1 MTRRPSFFTRASLAS
16 LFFLAACGGAPQT
29 HLASSESAPNAI
41 EYAPKAVPT
50 PYREKIEFDT
60 SRYPAAPKRDANAVV
75 VSLLLPIG
83 DARDPIRQLSGHLY
97 NAAQLALFDAGQSG
111 EPNAFGAARGQK
123 TSFVLRLHDTKGTPA
138 GAAEAAKAAIA
149 AETDIIIGP
158 LFASSVKAIAPLL
171 AGREIPALAFSNDSS
186 AATNNLWLLGF
197 LPEQNISRIVSQA
210 IAQGLTR
217 FGALVPQGPYGERI
231 HQSFL
236 REVARFGG
244 TVVQTEVY
252 PPDAKG
258 MFDPVR
264 KLAHFDTRTAAHKA
278 EMARLIAEGRGLA
291 PADVLARA
299 TTGAI
304 AKNAPDE
311 LDVEALFRG
320 LGNIAPELV
329 SAYEALKLTETL
341 GEIPYDVVFMPE
353 GGLALRN
360 LAPLLPYFDI
370 DPRRVKF
377 IGTALWNDPSLSQEP
392 PLHGGWYAA
401 PNPKN
406 WAGFAARYDRVYGAA
421 PPRLAS
427 MAYDGV
433 SLAARLASITPNQ
446 PFAPQMLTNANGFQG
461 IDGIV
466 RLRQGG
472 LNERGLA
479 VQEITAR
486 ASNIVSREPA
496 SFVEHDRRI
505 GSALSLA
512 ETLKRENPDIALAAL
527 QAEQQA
533 AIQSSLEE
541 IGLDEALRNAS
552 RARDRQAT
560 PEAAH

>member
-1 MTRRPSFFTRASLAS
+1 MTRRPPFLATWSLAS
-16 LFFLAACGGAPQT
+16 ALFLVACGGAPQPD
-29 HLASSESAPNAI
+29 LASTDTASDSI
-41 EYAPKAVPT
+41 EYAPKTAPT
-50 PYREKIEFDT
+50 PYRERIDFDT
-60 SRYPAAPKRDANAVV
+60 SLFPAPPKRDENSVV
-75 VSLLLPIG
+75 VSVLLPIG
-83 DARDPIRQLSGHLY
+83 DARDNISKLSSHLY
-97 NAAQLALFDAGQSG
+97 NAAQLALFDAGQNG
-111 EPNAFGAARGQK
+111 QIRQTFGASGSQK
-123 TSFVLRLHDTKGTPA
+123 TNFVLRLHDTKGTPA
-138 GAAEAAKAAIA
+138 GAAQAAKAAIA
-149 AETDIIIGP
+149 ANTDIIIGP

-186 AATNNLWLLGF
+186 AAANNLWLLGF

-231 HQSFL
+231 HQSFV

-244 TVVQTEVY
+244 TVVQTETY
-252 PPDAKG
+252 PKDAKG

-264 KLAHFDTRTAAHKA
+264 RLAHFDTRTAAHEA
-278 EMARLIAEGRGLA
+278 EMARLISEGRALA
-291 PADVLARA
+291 PADLLARA
-299 TTGAI
+299 TSGATATGE
-304 AKNAPDE
+304 PEE
-311 LDVEALFRG
+311 LNVEALFKG
-320 LGNIAPELV
+320 LGKIAPELV

-341 GEIPYDVVFMPE
+341 GEIPYDAVFMPE

-377 IGTALWNDPSLSQEP
+377 LGTALWNDPSLSQEP

-433 SLAARLASITPNQ
+433 SLAARLAAITPKQ
-446 PFAPQMLTNANGFQG
+446 PFRTQILTNANGFQG

-486 ASNIVSREPA
+486 APNIVSREPA
-496 SFVEHDRRI
+496 SFVEHDRRVS
-505 GSALSLA
+505 SALSLA
-512 ETLKRENPDIALAAL
+512 QTLKRENPDIALAAL
-527 QAEQQA
+527 QAEQLA
-533 AIQSSLEE
+533 KTQSAREE
-541 IGLDEALRNAS
+541 IGLNEALMNALDKK
-552 RARDRQAT
+552 AK
-560 PEAAH
+560 PEAAQ

>member
-1 MTRRPSFFTRASLAS
+1 MTRRNPKPYAAWSLAS
-16 LFFLAACGGAPQT
+16 AFLLAACGGGAPT
-29 HLASSESAPNAI
+29 SDRASNVAPLGSSYYDAPLAIAAPDL
-41 EYAPKAVPT
+41 
-50 PYREKIEFDT
+50 EKIEFDT
-60 SRYPAAPKRDANAVV
+60 SQYPAPPQRASDAVV
-75 VSLLLPIG
+75 VSVLLPVS
-83 DARDPIRQLSGHLY
+83 DARDNIRKLSRHLY
-97 NAAQLALFDAGQSG
+97 NAAQLALFDAGQA
-111 EPNAFGAARGQK
+111 EGQSLTASSSRN
-123 TSFVLRLHDTKGTPA
+123 TSFVLRLQDTKGTPS

-149 AETDIIIGP
+149 AKTDIIIGP
-158 LFASSVKAIAPLL
+158 LFASSAKAVAPLL
-171 AGREIPALAFSNDSS
+171 AGRDIPALAFSNDSR
-186 AATNNLWLLGF
+186 AASHNLWLLGF

-217 FGALVPQGPYGERI
+217 FGALIPEGPYGERI
-231 HQSFL
+231 QENL
-236 REVARFGG
+236 AREVARFGG
-244 TVVQTEVY
+244 TVVQTEIY

-264 KLAHFDTRTAAHKA
+264 RLAHFDTRTAAHKA
-278 EMARLIAEGRGLA
+278 EMARLIQEGRALA

-299 TTGAI
+299 LSGGEETNTPETL
-304 AKNAPDE
+304 NP
-311 LDVEALFRG
+311 EALFKG
-320 LGNIAPELV
+320 LSNVAPELV

-406 WAGFAARYDRVYGAA
+406 WAGFAARYDRIYGAA

-433 SLAARLASITPNQ
+433 SLAARLASVNAQQ
-446 PFAPQMLTNANGFQG
+446 PFESQMLTNANGFRG

-466 RLRQGG
+466 RLRPGG

-479 VQEITAR
+479 VHEITAR
-486 ASNIVSREPA
+486 SPRTISQEPA
-496 SFVEHDRRI
+496 SFVAHDRRVS
-505 GSALSLA
+505 SALSLA
-512 ETLKRENPDIALAAL
+512 ETLKRENPDIVLAAL

-533 AIQSSLEE
+533 ANQ
-541 IGLDEALRNAS
+541 EALQGAS
-552 RARDRQAT
+552 LNEQLQRALEVEAS
-560 PEAAH
+560 PEDAR